1 MHRCQ
6 EKQDIATNNNF
17 ENESELSHDVCVRY
31 EIANVEFLNVKYQ
44 FENGRI
50 TVFYIVFPR
59 AMLSV
64 RTK

>member
-1 MHRCQ
+1 MHRSH

-31 EIANVEFLNVKYQ
+31 EIAKVEFLNVKYQ
-44 FENGRI
+44 FETGRI

>member
-1 MHRCQ
+1 VHRCQ

-17 ENESELSHDVCVRY
+17 ENESELLHDVCVRY

-50 TVFYIVFPR
+50 TVFYIVSPR